1 MSVKLRKYKRFFHS
15 IPCVRNRVVPWSRSV
30 RERSAGGDAGPQRTP
45 QNPTADQLSSKDGCH
60 GYEEKEEG
68 QEGCEEEVQLI
79 WTNVAFIWNAALP
92 SVFAKC
98 PKTVF
103 RQSGWTK
110 VRPL

>member
-1 MSVKLRKYKRFFHS
+1 V
-15 IPCVRNRVVPWSRSV
+15 PGGTQVRNEHLKTLPPINS
-30 RERSAGGDAGPQRTP
+30 QT
-45 QNPTADQLSSKDGCH
+45 KDGCH